1 MSWLDK
7 LAHHPLFTLPP
18 DSTLSHPLS
27 THPSLSELAR
37 PASPELSAIFPASST
52 PRKHGAAISQSAS
65 SKSLFGLSSPGGRV
79 DRSRLGGSQ
88 RSVPARQERE
98 IEAKGAR
105 KRRMV
110 VVRGAE
116 LVVAVG
122 SELRIASLADVK
134 ARCQENGQDLD
145 EEVQL
150 GEYKV
155 LNTPTVTF
163 EIQQLVLN
171 PTSKLLAV
179 IGAHSVV
186 VVVLPRKGWATS
198 VGRMLECRSLPVGKF
213 YHGLPG
219 SPPVAQALWHPWGEH
234 SSSLLI
240 LTTDS
245 LLREYTISDDVEEP
259 SQTLSFVRSSNGRGG
274 FSAEDRGAR
283 RAVGLC
289 VGEGRGD
296 WGPLTLYA
304 VMRNG
309 DVVSLCPFLPKK
321 ALVPPSYIHALSCF
335 VSTKV
340 DVLAIDAANSSAL
353 TRFDPT
359 ASTSSVLTTPSKAL
373 ALSRTPLAVTVG
385 ADIADSPRRAA
396 HEPLSK
402 HYNLQL
408 QYVNSLVHQV
418 ASSSRTPP
426 AADRDELMA
435 LEPTDEDAADRP
447 VRVVAPSRPGKPALQ
462 GPFLMQPEPAELDN
476 GAECR
481 ACDIAYVNYVAGR
494 KEEGKEGEVA
504 GAGLGVIAIA
514 YSDGKV
520 DLCLEVEKV
529 EARWEGEEP
538 LTGDEGEELPGL
550 AVYETIDLGLASEI
564 NPSGDPS
571 GEDDVARLLD
581 ARNCPTIV
589 KDPLYADT
597 LYVYHSLGAHCLLL
611 SRWLQDLA
619 DAAGADEDDEKLQG
633 EVEKT
638 LKGQTTTEVLW
649 VLKTL
654 SAEDE
659 DDSSPPPVVGLELIN
674 DVYLGY
680 SLLLITASL
689 QLVGI
694 ELSLRVD
701 PSLRLNAPPSTSA
714 TPSPQAHGISPDP
727 PAYVSLLD
735 TPFSIPSA
743 LAKRAGGVSTLPRLA
758 SNSSSSSKE
767 LIITPDVLRQ
777 LGKAVE
783 QVQTSIRDV
792 VAGADAVQH
801 RLELQMK
808 ELSRQLGKLDELSR
822 LSGELRSSTTSREG
836 LAGRLAR
843 VEDTQRAL
851 LARTDRVLQRL
862 MDAHQPSLSTY
873 EKKWF
878 DELRRLEREVKG
890 TEDGAAGRTLE
901 ERARRVEAQ
910 TEALWPA
917 LEEMRRKK
925 EGKGEGKERPGELG
939 SGQLQKLEGKLA
951 DEAKLIADARK
962 KVERLA
968 HSLAGTSLV

>member
-1 MSWLDK
+1 M
-7 LAHHPLFTLPP
+7 
-18 DSTLSHPLS
+18 
-27 THPSLSELAR
+27 
-37 PASPELSAIFPASST
+37 
-52 PRKHGAAISQSAS
+52 
-65 SKSLFGLSSPGGRV
+65 
-79 DRSRLGGSQ
+79 
-88 RSVPARQERE
+88 
-98 IEAKGAR
+98 
-105 KRRMV
+105 
-110 VVRGAE
+110 
-116 LVVAVG
+116 
-122 SELRIASLADVK
+122 
-134 ARCQENGQDLD
+134 DLD
-145 EEVQL
+145 
-150 GEYKV
+150 
-155 LNTPTVTF
+155 
-163 EIQQLVLN
+163 
-171 PTSKLLAV
+171 
-179 IGAHSVV
+179 
-186 VVVLPRKGWATS
+186 
-198 VGRMLECRSLPVGKF
+198 
-213 YHGLPG
+213 
-219 SPPVAQALWHPWGEH
+219 
-234 SSSLLI
+234 
-240 LTTDS
+240 
-245 LLREYTISDDVEEP
+245 
-259 SQTLSFVRSSNGRGG
+259 
-274 FSAEDRGAR
+274 
-283 RAVGLC
+283 
-289 VGEGRGD
+289 
-296 WGPLTLYA
+296 
-304 VMRNG
+304 
-309 DVVSLCPFLPKK
+309 
-321 ALVPPSYIHALSCF
+321 
-335 VSTKV
+335 
-340 DVLAIDAANSSAL
+340 
-353 TRFDPT
+353 
-359 ASTSSVLTTPSKAL
+359 
-373 ALSRTPLAVTVG
+373 
-385 ADIADSPRRAA
+385 
-396 HEPLSK
+396 
-402 HYNLQL
+402 
-408 QYVNSLVHQV
+408 
-418 ASSSRTPP
+418 
-426 AADRDELMA
+426 
-435 LEPTDEDAADRP
+435 PTDEDAADRL
-447 VRVVAPSRPGKPALQ
+447 VRIVAPSRPGKPALQ

-476 GAECR
+476 GAESR

-494 KEEGKEGEVA
+494 KGEGEEGEKT
-504 GAGLGVIAIA
+504 GAGLGVVAIA

-538 LTGDEGEELPGL
+538 LTREEEEEELPSL

-564 NPSGDPS
+564 NPSGSPS

-597 LYVYHSLGAHCLLL
+597 LYVYHALGAHCLLL
-611 SRWLQDLA
+611 SRWLEDLA
-619 DAAGADEDDEKLQG
+619 DVAGEDEDDEKLQG

-638 LKGQTTTEVLW
+638 LKGQTATEVLW

-659 DDSSPPPVVGLELIN
+659 EDSSPPPVVGLELIN

-680 SLLLITASL
+680 SILLITASL

-701 PSLRLNAPPSTSA
+701 PSLLPDASPSTSA
-714 TPSPQAHGISPDP
+714 PHPHQAQGISPEP

-743 LAKRAGGVSTLPRLA
+743 LTKRAGGVSTLPRLA
-758 SNSSSSSKE
+758 SNPSSSSKE
-767 LIITPDVLRQ
+767 LVITPDVLRQ

-878 DELRRLEREVKG
+878 DELTRLEREVKG
-890 TEDGAAGRTLE
+890 TENGAAGSTLE

-910 TEALWPA
+910 MEALRPA
-917 LEEMRRKK
+917 LEEMRHRK
-925 EGKGEGKERPGELG
+925 EGKERPGELG

-968 HSLAGTSLV
+968 HSLAGSSLV